1 MGRMP
6 RGSEL
11 RQLRK
16 DIRHLWIH
24 EERLLYPKALRE
36 AAFLAQ
42 RAGVIKEN
50 EVPRLPVGVGKV
62 VRHQLAGVVDG
73 AGMLTAQREQLAAR
87 QRRAAARG
95 TGKGKVHLHALQI
108 ERKAV
113 CTVTAHRAFQQRA
126 QRAAGNGSADEQH
139 RALGGK
145 GERTIERQAPRAE
158 RAGKAREKGQPV
170 SGTRR
175 VKVRQHAAVP
185 VRAALVHN
193 GAAQGVR
200 TRQRER
206 AAVDESHQSAVRR
219 LRRARA
225 RKAAALIDGIGDVD
239 ERKLRRPVEPRER
252 GGRDGKMYGQ
262 KKSPLVQR
270 GTNAY
275 NKQAGALRPAIPYA
289 TREFDMLSLLCPQWV
304 FDDHTAVTPAF
315 LREHGVRL
323 LLCDLDYTLA
333 PKSQREPDEALR
345 QWIGALRGAGIT
357 VAILSNNRSP
367 ARVERF
373 CKPLGIGYVGHAGKP
388 AVRGFREAMAR
399 YGVRADE
406 TAMLGDK
413 LLTDVLGARR
423 SGVLALMVEP
433 KGGPRGAWN
442 RALHAMQQ
450 PFKAASA
457 HDERAGS
464 KNL

>member
-1 MGRMP
+1 
-6 RGSEL
+6 
-11 RQLRK
+11 
-16 DIRHLWIH
+16 
-24 EERLLYPKALRE
+24 
-36 AAFLAQ
+36 
-42 RAGVIKEN
+42 
-50 EVPRLPVGVGKV
+50 
-62 VRHQLAGVVDG
+62 
-73 AGMLTAQREQLAAR
+73 
-87 QRRAAARG
+87 
-95 TGKGKVHLHALQI
+95 
-108 ERKAV
+108 
-113 CTVTAHRAFQQRA
+113 
-126 QRAAGNGSADEQH
+126 
-139 RALGGK
+139 
-145 GERTIERQAPRAE
+145 
-158 RAGKAREKGQPV
+158 
-170 SGTRR
+170 
-175 VKVRQHAAVP
+175 
-185 VRAALVHN
+185 
-193 GAAQGVR
+193 
-200 TRQRER
+200 
-206 AAVDESHQSAVRR
+206 
-219 LRRARA
+219 
-225 RKAAALIDGIGDVD
+225 
-239 ERKLRRPVEPRER
+239 
-252 GGRDGKMYGQ
+252 
-262 KKSPLVQR
+262 
-270 GTNAY
+270 
-275 NKQAGALRPAIPYA
+275 
-289 TREFDMLSLLCPQWV
+289 MLSLLCPQWV

-388 AVRGFREAMAR
+388 AVRGFREAMAC